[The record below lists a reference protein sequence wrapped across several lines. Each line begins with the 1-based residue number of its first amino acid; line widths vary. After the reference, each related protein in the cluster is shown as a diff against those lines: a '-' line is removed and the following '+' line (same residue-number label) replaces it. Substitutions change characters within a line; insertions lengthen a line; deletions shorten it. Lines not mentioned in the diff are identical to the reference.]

1 MDKDDKDLTSEDTT
15 APLDTDT
22 PLNNGEDQPIP
33 EEELASDLN
42 DDENYKDNLSKENSG
57 LSHIISNSDVYYER
71 LPMLEVVFDRLVRL
85 STSSFRNFTG
95 DNVEISLEYIS
106 SIRFGDYIASIPNPT
121 MLNVFTVEEWDNNGI
136 VTIDNDLIYTMID
149 VLLGGRTGNA
159 LMRYNNRYFTTI
171 ELNIIEK
178 LVTIF
183 LNDLSAAF
191 DPLCPVTLRLDRLET
206 NPKFATISHPTNIS
220 ILVRLSVKM
229 EERGGSMEL
238 LIPTATLEPI
248 REMLLQNYM
257 GEKFG
262 RDSIWESHLVK
273 QLVNTDFELSAVLD
287 EITLDLAD
295 VLNWEVGSQIHLNAT
310 PNTPVKLVC
319 ESQPLFYG
327 NMGRKSGNIAIKVDK
342 IIRPL
347 EE

>member
-1 MDKDDKDLTSEDTT
+1 
-15 APLDTDT
+15 
-22 PLNNGEDQPIP
+22 
-33 EEELASDLN
+33 
-42 DDENYKDNLSKENSG
+42 
-57 LSHIISNSDVYYER
+57 
-71 LPMLEVVFDRLVRL
+71 MLEVVFDRLVRL
-85 STSSFRNFTG
+85 TTSSFRNFTG
-95 DNVEISLEYIS
+95 DNVEIILEDIS
-106 SIRFGDYIASIPNPT
+106 SIRFGDYLESIPNPT

-136 VTIDNDLIYTMID
+136 ITIDNDLIYTMID

-159 LMRYNNRYFTTI
+159 LMSYDNRYFTTI

-183 LNDLSAAF
+183 LGDLSAAF

-229 EERGGSMEL
+229 DDRGGSLEL

-248 REMLLQNYM
+248 REILLQNYM

-273 QLVNTDFELSAVLD
+273 QLVHTDFELSAVLD

-295 VLNWEVGSQIHLNAT
+295 VLNWEIGSQILLNAT
-310 PNTPVKLVC
+310 PTTPIKLVC
-319 ESQPLFYG
+319 KSHPLFYG
-327 NMGRKSGNIAIKVDK
+327 NVGRKSGNIAVKIDK
-342 IIRPL
+342 IINSL